1 MTEPMPAAP
10 VVTSLKPAAERDDET
25 LVTLFQAGDA
35 HAFRQ
40 LVERHTERVRN
51 LIHSIFRYPDLVDD
65 LTQEVFIKVYRALP
79 AFRFD
84 AAFTTWVYR
93 ITVNLCRDEMR
104 KRKVRSILTFQPL
117 DMDVA
122 DSAGDGHDTALHVV
136 EEPAEQDLSAL
147 IHHALNR
154 LPDKFRVPV
163 VLKDIEGM
171 SYEEMADV
179 MQCELGTV
187 KSRLSRGR
195 SMLRTHLQ
203 PLLES

>member
-1 MTEPMPAAP
+1 MFAQP

-35 HAFRQ
+35 HAFRH

-84 AAFTTWVYR
+84 AAFTTWLYR

-104 KRKVRSILTFQPL
+104 KRKVRSLLTFQPL
-117 DMDVA
+117 DFDVEDRTP
-122 DSAGDGHDTALHVV
+122 DSALHVMTD
-136 EEPAEQDLSAL
+136 PSASDMSGQ
-147 IHHALNR
+147 IHSALNR

-195 SMLRTHLQ
+195 TLLRTHLK